1 MRVID
6 QDQSGN
12 VDYDEFIALVYADH
26 ETLLQVLRNKVL
38 INFGAPPSGG
48 DANAQ
53 VGIEALVSPTAAHA
67 VNRRLRQ
74 VFDTMDTD
82 LNGELPL
89 HAFGSAMELL
99 DVQLSSTLHEEMLA
113 IFDADK
119 SGTIDFQ
126 EFQKAMMAP
135 EMLEIVRA
143 VPPIPAHM
151 GRPQGQVPR
160 LSVLATTPL
169 PPQPQLKVEELTEL

>member
-38 INFGAPPSGG
+38 IKFGAAPS
-48 DANAQ
+48 
-53 VGIEALVSPTAAHA
+53 VVRRLGIEALVSPTAAHA
-67 VNRRLRQ
+67 VNRQLRQ

-99 DVQLSSTLHEEMLA
+99 DVQLSSTLHEEILA

-143 VPPIPAHM
+143 EPPIPAHM

-160 LSVLATTPL
+160 LSVLVTTPL
-169 PPQPQLKVEELTEL
+169 PPQLEIEELTEL